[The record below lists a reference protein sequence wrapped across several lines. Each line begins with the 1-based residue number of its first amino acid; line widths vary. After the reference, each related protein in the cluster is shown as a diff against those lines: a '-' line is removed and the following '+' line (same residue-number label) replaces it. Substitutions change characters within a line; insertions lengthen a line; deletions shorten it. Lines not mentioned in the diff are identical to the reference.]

1 MSCIFVSNK
10 NQELKLYIMKTIKVP
25 TKEQVDSKAGAIFDN
40 LQANLG
46 MIPNIY
52 ATIGYSSDVLEAYLN
67 YSNAIQNTSFNK
79 KEGEAIKLAVSEVNQ
94 CEYCTAAHTVLAKM
108 NGFSE
113 DETIQ
118 IRKARLE
125 DEKLNTLVKAA
136 QEIAL
141 KNGAIS
147 EEMKNLFFAQGY
159 DVKAFID
166 LIATVNAVSF
176 TNYIHN
182 ATKIAV
188 DFPATP
194 SLLACSA

>member
-1 MSCIFVSNK
+1 M
-10 NQELKLYIMKTIKVP
+10 
-25 TKEQVDSKAGAIFDN
+25 
-40 LQANLG
+40 
-46 MIPNIY
+46 
-52 ATIGYSSDVLEAYLN
+52 
-67 YSNAIQNTSFNK
+67 
-79 KEGEAIKLAVSEVNQ
+79 NQ